1 MARGLADAR
10 APLRRRPYYGWLIV
24 NTLGVTE
31 LISWGIVYYAF
42 SVFLTPM
49 QRELG
54 WSQAEI
60 TGAFSLAMLV
70 AGLAAFPAGRVL
82 DRFGARGLMTAGSLA
97 AALLVLAWSR
107 VDGLVEFYLIWA
119 GLGATMAA
127 ILYEPAFAAVTT
139 WFQRQRQRALTVL
152 TIYGGLASVVFIPL
166 ATALLG
172 RYGWRTALAILAGL
186 LAAITIPLHAL
197 VLRRRPQDHGLS
209 VDGLDHAGPAEA
221 QEPVTVEPAISVGA
235 ALRGST
241 LWWLAGAF
249 ALSTGASITINVH
262 LLAYLSSQ
270 GYAAAIGATAAGL
283 LGAAQIPSR
292 LLIAMLGRRV
302 SQRRLLVVLTLVQAA
317 ALLLLL
323 AVPTTAGV
331 LGFAALFGAGSG
343 ALTPTR
349 AALLAEVYGAA
360 NYGSISGVIAL
371 ITTLS
376 RALVPLGA
384 SLLVA
389 AAHGYA
395 PLLWAL
401 VLAALGSAAL
411 VVGSRWSVAGGR

>member
-107 VDGLVEFYLIWA
+107 VDSLAEFYLIWA

-197 VLRRRPQDHGLS
+197 V
-209 VDGLDHAGPAEA
+209 
-221 QEPVTVEPAISVGA
+221 
-235 ALRGST
+235 
-241 LWWLAGAF
+241 
-249 ALSTGASITINVH
+249 
-262 LLAYLSSQ
+262 
-270 GYAAAIGATAAGL
+270 
-283 LGAAQIPSR
+283 
-292 LLIAMLGRRV
+292 
-302 SQRRLLVVLTLVQAA
+302 
-317 ALLLLL
+317 
-323 AVPTTAGV
+323 
-331 LGFAALFGAGSG
+331 
-343 ALTPTR
+343 
-349 AALLAEVYGAA
+349 
-360 NYGSISGVIAL
+360 
-371 ITTLS
+371 
-376 RALVPLGA
+376 
-384 SLLVA
+384 VA
-389 AAHGYA
+389 
-395 PLLWAL
+395 
-401 VLAALGSAAL
+401 
-411 VVGSRWSVAGGR
+411 SRWSVAGGR